1 MNKKTKNEKSEIKKR
16 ILKIVVIVISVS
28 VIAAVFFAFYPF
40 LKELKTP
47 EGRLSFKEKI
57 SNMGFSGFL
66 LIYALETVQ
75 ILLVVI
81 PGEPIEFLY
90 GMCYGK
96 WLGALFITITVFIN
110 TIIVYLIVKK
120 FGRKILVFFFSEE
133 KVRKIEK
140 SKLYN
145 DSSKIEKLM
154 MILFFLPGTP
164 KDFLLYIGALTP
176 IKMWKFVLIST
187 FVRFPSVITSTIAG
201 DAITSNDLRVTIG
214 SYVVMGVILGIIML
228 LTRNGKSKES
238 QDIRKAMEELK

>member
-1 MNKKTKNEKSEIKKR
+1 MKKNNKKEKSEIKKR
-16 ILKIVVIVISVS
+16 ILKVIIVAISLAA
-28 VIAAVFFAFYPF
+28 IAMVFFAFLPF
-40 LKELKTP
+40 LRELKTP
-47 EGRLSFKEKI
+47 EGRLSFKDKI
-57 SNMGFSGFL
+57 ANMGFSGFL

-96 WLGALFITITVFIN
+96 WLGALYITLTVFIN

-120 FGRKILVFFFSEE
+120 FGRKVLVFFFSEE
-133 KVRKIEK
+133 KVKKVEK

-145 DSSKIEKLM
+145 DASKIEKLM

-164 KDFLLYIGALTP
+164 KDFLLYVGALTP

-201 DAITSNDLRVTIG
+201 DAITSNDIGLTIG
-214 SYVVMGVILGIIML
+214 SYAVMGVVLAIIML
-228 LTRNGKSKES
+228 VTRNGKSKETE
-238 QDIRKAMEELK
+238 DIRKAMEELK